1 MINYQRILVPIDGS
15 KGAKI
20 ALNKAIRIAKE
31 NYAHLDVLKVMD
43 INSLDLG
50 NPGMI
55 LDGEQV
61 YQLEQSNESY
71 LTKLNE
77 ELVKKYALNSKQFQV
92 HLRFGNPKVVIV
104 QDFQPEY
111 QNDLIIIGSTG
122 KNFLERLVMG
132 SVAAFV
138 VREAKCDVLLA
149 RSEK

>member
-20 ALNKAIRIAKE
+20 ALNKAIKIAKE
-31 NYAHLDVLKVMD
+31 NQAHLDILKVMD
-43 INSLDLG
+43 MNSLDLG
-50 NPGMI
+50 NTGLI

-61 YQLEQSNESY
+61 YQIEQANESY
-71 LTKLNE
+71 LTKLNQ
-77 ELVKKYALNSKQFQV
+77 ELVKKYDLSSKQFHV

-111 QNDLIIIGSTG
+111 HNDLIVVGSTG

-132 SVAAFV
+132 SVASFV
-138 VREAKCDVLLA
+138 VREASCDVLLA